1 LWEFAIKELSVQ
13 EIECVN
19 SNCKSDLN
27 IRALLVE
34 LQQVAI
40 DTRTRSEAGRWTI
53 KRTNKTPIVLR
64 DKFDQI
70 VTWVGKFIKI
80 IDSAVQYDPGHAALP
95 WAGVKLILQVAHKVP
110 SLNLAS
116 QC

>member
-1 LWEFAIKELSVQ
+1 MWESAIKELSVQ

-40 DTRTRSEAGRWTI
+40 DTRTQSEAGRWTI

-110 SLNLAS
+110 SLYLAS